1 MDAKSMT
8 LRNYRTS
15 RALDAPEY
23 RLQAWDLCGPNK
35 VIRRK
40 DRRSF
45 LIADFREEGTSSV
58 VTLDT
63 GAAETND
70 ITHVD
75 WQLSGP
81 LKFLVTRA
89 VVREIRDESLRNP
102 ARASTDREVDI
113 RRPLDVTFVH
123 APPDL
128 ALTVSQLQF
137 HGAFV
142 HQA

>member
-1 MDAKSMT
+1 MRLTHLNTACKRGIYAVPTRSSVAKTVGRAS
-8 LRNYRTS
+8 S
-15 RALDAPEY
+15 R
-23 RLQAWDLCGPNK
+23 
-35 VIRRK
+35 I
-40 DRRSF
+40 
-45 LIADFREEGTSSV
+45 FRDEGTSSV
-58 VTLDT
+58 VTLDS

-123 APPDL
+123 TPPDL

-137 HGAFV
+137 HGTFV